1 MVGRLGAQ
9 LQAVQTQ
16 LAQAAGVPPQNPAL
30 SPVTAYHQ
38 NLFQPALTP
47 LLLGARNPF
56 ANPYASPLV
65 RIAAPIVNDPFNPT
79 RLLSPSLLGLR
90 SPRIS
95 QYGQVVPPLPYPYA
109 NEP

>member
-1 MVGRLGAQ
+1 MSQLVPGAPKNV
-9 LQAVQTQ
+9 AVLYQPAIKIERPWSGHGVKPAQTNPAM
-16 LAQAAGVPPQNPAL
+16 LPAAGRRPPRP
-30 SPVTAYHQ
+30 SEV
-38 NLFQPALTP
+38 
-47 LLLGARNPF
+47 
-56 ANPYASPLV
+56 
-65 RIAAPIVNDPFNPT
+65 PFNPT